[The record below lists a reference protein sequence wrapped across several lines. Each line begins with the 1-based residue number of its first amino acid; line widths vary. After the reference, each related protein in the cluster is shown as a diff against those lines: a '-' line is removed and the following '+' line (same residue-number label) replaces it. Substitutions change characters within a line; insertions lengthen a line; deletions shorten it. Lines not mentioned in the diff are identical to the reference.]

1 MISRFRPSDGITIS
15 FCLLFAA
22 LALFNLDESPYLI
35 NLFILYLSF
44 AFFQTFL
51 IACSD
56 KSKFFRLSR
65 DMLFPLVVVF
75 VIFDSLTVLIPLVN
89 PHDLDLY
96 LAELDYYIFGLY
108 PTVYFERFMHPLLS
122 DLLQFCYSLYYFLP
136 FILGISLKLKAM
148 DREFEQ
154 SLSLV
159 LLCFYLSY
167 VGYVIVPALGPRYAI
182 DYIHSRDI
190 VDGLIS
196 GQLRGL
202 LNSIEGIKRDAFPS
216 GHTGVSLLVVILA
229 WKYSRGLFLPLA
241 MITLGIII
249 ATVYFRYHYV
259 IDVIAG
265 IGLTVVT
272 ITVGK
277 VYYYLFENHLSQDI
291 PCQED
296 KGKDNTS
303 KGHT

>member
-1 MISRFRPSDGITIS
+1 MISLFSPSYFRPSDGITIS
-15 FCLLFAA
+15 FCLFFAT
-22 LALFNLDESPYLI
+22 LALLNIDKSPYLI
-35 NLFILYLSF
+35 NLSILYLSF
-44 AFFQTFL
+44 VLFQVFL
-51 IACSD
+51 IAFSHRD
-56 KSKFFRLSR
+56 KFFRLSR

-89 PHDLDLY
+89 PNYMDLY
-96 LAELDYYIFGLY
+96 LAGLDYYIFGLY

-122 DLLQFCYSLYYFLP
+122 DILQLCYSLYYFLP
-136 FILGISLKLKAM
+136 FALGVSLKLKAM
-148 DREFEQ
+148 DREFER

-167 VGYVIVPALGPRYAI
+167 VGYVGVPALGPRYAM

-229 WKYSRGLFLPLA
+229 WKYSRRLFLPLA
-241 MITLGIII
+241 LITSGIII
-249 ATVYFRYHYV
+249 ATIYFRYHYV

-265 IGLTVVT
+265 VALTVVT
-272 ITVGK
+272 ITIGK
-277 VYYYLFENHLSQDI
+277 VYYLLFEDHHN
-291 PCQED
+291 
-296 KGKDNTS
+296 
-303 KGHT
+303 

>member
-1 MISRFRPSDGITIS
+1 VISLFSPSYFRPSDGITIF
-15 FCLLFAA
+15 FCLFFAT
-22 LALFNLDESPYLI
+22 LALLNIDKSPYLI
-35 NLFILYLSF
+35 NLSILYLSF
-44 AFFQTFL
+44 VLFQVFL
-51 IACSD
+51 IAFSHRD
-56 KSKFFRLSR
+56 KFFRLSR

-89 PHDLDLY
+89 PNDMDLC
-96 LAELDYYIFGLY
+96 LAGLDYYIFGLY

-122 DLLQFCYSLYYFLP
+122 DILQLCYSLYYFLP
-136 FILGISLKLKAM
+136 FALGVSLKLKAM
-148 DREFEQ
+148 DREFER

-167 VGYVIVPALGPRYAI
+167 VGYVGVPALGPRYAM

-229 WKYSRGLFLPLA
+229 WKYSRRLFLPLA
-241 MITLGIII
+241 LITSGIII
-249 ATVYFRYHYV
+249 ATIYFRYHYV

-265 IGLTVVT
+265 VALTVVT
-272 ITVGK
+272 ITIGK
-277 VYYYLFENHLSQDI
+277 VYYLLFEDHHN
-291 PCQED
+291 
-296 KGKDNTS
+296 
-303 KGHT
+303 